1 MRYTAL
7 ICLNVAVLAGD
18 AVVAA
23 DVVPLIDVTG
33 LLKRYYMLRG
43 RLRLGLELL
52 GIAGRS
58 LAFGLA

>member
-18 AVVAA
+18 AVLAA

-33 LLKRYYMLRG
+33 LLKRYYMVRG
-43 RLRLGLELL
+43 CVRLALTVA